1 MLPGARR
8 RPNLWHLQSAPMST
22 GTWAQLSGSRSP
34 GGEVVH
40 DPLGLRGGSE
50 DGFFVLLQDLQP
62 ARQIGGVVFYDF
74 TD

>member
-1 MLPGARR
+1 
-8 RPNLWHLQSAPMST
+8 MST